1 MESRGYFYCALT
13 TTLNVILN
21 ALSNRKYLWLEGRV
35 KNGIFHNWAHRFRY
49 KPANYAMPS
58 KGDEQAIIDLIEQS
72 SSVRLFG
79 AAHSFNQ
86 GIHADQTLISLDNYA
101 GIVPGGENVEK
112 KQLTVYAGTRV
123 RDVIQLLLDRGWA
136 FKGLPSHNAQSI
148 GGILSTDVHG
158 TGRDWGW
165 VSEMVVGI
173 RLIDG
178 NGKAFD
184 LKPEDELF
192 RAAIGGIGALGIISE
207 VTVQARERFNIKQQ
221 CVISDF
227 DQVESDLN
235 QLIEDNEHMSL
246 YVFPFTKLCQI
257 NKWNETKEPQ
267 SKLGAWREF
276 FNISTDALTGVWIG
290 NLIAYT
296 GTLKFFSRIIYGL
309 KKNTDLVLE
318 SAEGFSRTIYPLHQ
332 ELEFTIPYEETIPR
346 IKRLLEIFEELWAA
360 EPRRLPYSFIEIRFT
375 PCGHELSMIG
385 PGRDRRSAWLDI
397 ICNDSHGFEIYYAA
411 VEAFL
416 KEIGGRPHLG
426 KYCETIDKAHLEAV
440 YGDHF
445 KRFLELR
452 DVYDPQRKFI
462 NPFTRR
468 VFGD

>member
-1 MESRGYFYCALT
+1 MKSRSYFYCALA

-21 ALSNRKYLWLEGRV
+21 ALSDRKYLWLEGRV

-58 KGDEQAIIDLIEQS
+58 KGNEQAIIDLIGQS

-79 AAHSFNQ
+79 AAHSFNE
-86 GIHADQTLISLDNYA
+86 GIHSDQTLISLDNYS
-101 GIVPGGENVEK
+101 GIVPGGENMEK

-178 NGKAFD
+178 NGQAFN

-192 RAAIGGIGALGIISE
+192 RGAIGGIGALGIISE
-207 VTVQARERFNIKQQ
+207 VTVQARERFNIEQQ
-221 CVISDF
+221 GVISDL
-227 DQVESDLN
+227 DQVESELN

-246 YVFPFTKLCQI
+246 YVFPFTRLCQI
-257 NKWNETKEPQ
+257 NKWNETQKPQ

-276 FNISTDALTGVWIG
+276 FNISADALTTVWFG

-296 GTLKFFSRIIYGL
+296 GTLKFFSGIIYRL

-332 ELEFTIPYEETIPR
+332 ELEFTIPYEETIQR

-375 PCGHELSMIG
+375 PGGHELSMIG
-385 PGRDRRSAWLDI
+385 PGRDRRSAWLDV
-397 ICNDSHGFEIYYAA
+397 ICSDSHDFEIYYAT
-411 VEAFL
+411 VEVFL

-426 KYCETIDKAHLEAV
+426 KYCETIDKAHLEKV

-452 DVYDPQRKFI
+452 DVHDPERKFI